1 MSWHVSLGM
10 RQHQDRTAL
19 FFSVLK
25 HPWPPPTNSVIN
37 SQGWKRLLWAHNR
50 SRVAKKRTRTD
61 LSGAGHLRLQYIHPA
76 LELRELERRLF
87 WWHAHDS
94 WIVPP
99 YFCTY
104 YHLSRWVTLGLYIP
118 FSVVHPSPGHVQV
131 LDSPGFEEDK
141 NLIRQVFRTHEVW
154 DAAGMDCGFM
164 LGLLLGS
171 RSDMLDML
179 DVNRYDIYVRWK
191 IR

>member
-1 MSWHVSLGM
+1 M

-19 FFSVLK
+19 FSQCWNTPGRLPQT
-25 HPWPPPTNSVIN
+25 PWLIPKVEKDYFGHIIDRELP
-37 SQGWKRLLWAHNR
+37 
-50 SRVAKKRTRTD
+50 KKRTRTD

-171 RSDMLDML
+171 RSDMLEVW